1 MREVC
6 SSAEGGDGDLPK
18 VTKLGRGQLSW
29 GSNPGG
35 GEGGSPAAAQE
46 SWKVLSFLSLL
57 CPLLN
62 LGGRGMRGNAERT
75 NFMGCQW
82 GDKQALLRMHCNPH
96 NSLRKVLL
104 CLFYGFGN

>member
-6 SSAEGGDGDLPK
+6 SSAEGGEGDLPK

-35 GEGGSPAAAQE
+35 GEGESPAAAQE
-46 SWKVLSFLSLL
+46 SWKVLSFLSLP

-62 LGGRGMRGNAERT
+62 LGGRGTRVMQRELTSWDASGVT
-75 NFMGCQW
+75 SKHYFTCTVI
-82 GDKQALLRMHCNPH
+82 LTTL
-96 NSLRKVLL
+96 
-104 CLFYGFGN
+104 